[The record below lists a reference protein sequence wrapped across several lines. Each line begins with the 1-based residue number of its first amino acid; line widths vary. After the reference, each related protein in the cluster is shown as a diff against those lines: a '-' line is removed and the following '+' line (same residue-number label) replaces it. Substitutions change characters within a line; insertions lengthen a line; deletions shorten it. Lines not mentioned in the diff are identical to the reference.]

1 MDNLGIVRGEP
12 GKQGSISLSG
22 TSSSLTEL
30 SSSYSFIINI
40 MSFVHNLIPREVI
53 MSFVGNMYVL
63 EVLKREM
70 NPNNTYLP
78 HTCFFLIVQR
88 ELR

>member
-1 MDNLGIVRGEP
+1 MNVIYSKDNLGIVRGEP
-12 GKQGSISLSG
+12 GTKQGSISLSG

-53 MSFVGNMYVL
+53 MSFVDNMF
-63 EVLKREM
+63 LKS
-70 NPNNTYLP
+70 
-78 HTCFFLIVQR
+78 
-88 ELR
+88 